1 MGDKRVLYKCAT
13 AVTLC
18 AACALHV
25 RHPAIPSPRSC
36 ASAFEEKTPS
46 FSFCQVDMYEY
57 DSKVDRV
64 CIVIK
69 LKIIPCNTEFAFGVT
84 VPVCLCRVRLQVVTR
99 VVQGHFVKGQ
109 L

>member
-1 MGDKRVLYKCAT
+1 MQFCAEDLFRVFTFALVVSVLLET
-13 AVTLC
+13 ERAV
-18 AACALHV
+18 
-25 RHPAIPSPRSC
+25 
-36 ASAFEEKTPS
+36 
-46 FSFCQVDMYEY
+46 QY